1 MVRPY
6 SPGPVIDPG
15 PRAGSGRPTGS
26 FRLLTLLALLA
37 LLVGPLQRTSAQPD
51 NGPPPATPRDQGI
64 CATGRLHVADIP
76 RLAEPWRITVEADRS
91 LAVEWRPDA
100 VLVATDLSCGFIV
113 DEPRVRTTFYS
124 ADAKGIWDPETA
136 TIRPLDPGDPEPKEL
151 PSTNVSFDV
160 VHDAMQAL
168 GIGEDEE
175 IGASGITIRLN
186 TADPQFGPPSVP
198 AETIVVHLT
207 VGSGGATRDVY
218 VDAETGKT
226 FDYGEGTRHDDA
238 ADRGH

>member
-1 MVRPY
+1 M
-6 SPGPVIDPG
+6 
-15 PRAGSGRPTGS
+15 AGSGRPTGL

-37 LLVGPLQRTSAQPD
+37 LLGGPAQRTSAQPD
-51 NGPPPATPRDQGI
+51 GAPPPATPGGQGI
-64 CATGRLHVADIP
+64 CATGRLHIADIP
-76 RLAEPWRITVEADRS
+76 RLADPWRITVEADQS

-100 VLVATDLSCGFIV
+100 VLVATDLSCGFIL

-136 TIRPLDPGDPEPKEL
+136 TVRPLDPGDPEPKEL
-151 PSTNVSFDV
+151 PSANVSFEV
-160 VHDAMQAL
+160 VHDAMMAL
-168 GIGEDEE
+168 GVGEDEE

-198 AETIVVHLT
+198 VETIVVHLT

-218 VDAETGKT
+218 VDAETGTT
-226 FDYGEGTRHDDA
+226 FDYEEGRRHDDT

>member
-1 MVRPY
+1 MVRPN
-6 SPGPVIDPG
+6 SLRPIPGLDPIVG
-15 PRAGSGRPTGS
+15 SRRATGS
-26 FRLLTLLALLA
+26 SRLLTLLALLA
-37 LLVGPLQRTSAQPD
+37 LLWGPVQWTSAQPD
-51 NGPPPATPRDQGI
+51 GGPPPATPPGQQI
-64 CATGRLHVADIP
+64 CATGRLHIADIP
-76 RLAEPWRITVEADRS
+76 RLAEPWRITVEADQS

-136 TIRPLDPGDPEPKEL
+136 TVRPLDPGAPEPKEV
-151 PSTNVSFDV
+151 PSGNVSFEV
-160 VHDAMQAL
+160 VHDAILAL

-186 TADPQFGPPSVP
+186 TANPQFGPPSVP

-218 VDAETGKT
+218 VDAETGNT